1 VNSSGIIVF
10 FDLRG
15 ITAMDSN
22 RIEIQES
29 VPLADLTTF
38 GVGGPARYFVRIPS
52 EKDAVSALSFADE
65 RGLET
70 LVLGGGSN
78 VLISDEGFTGLMILN
93 RITGFSVEEA
103 GDTMLVTVGGGRD
116 WQDFTD
122 LCVAKGWQGIEC
134 LAGIP
139 GTVGA
144 SPIQNIGAYGQE
156 VSQVISQVRCLETAT
171 GKAVTFDNEVCAF
184 RYRESIFNTG
194 EVGKY
199 LVTSVTFRLT
209 RGGAPFIHYR
219 ELEERLSEI
228 PSPTLTD
235 VRDAVIAIRDSKGV
249 LVRTG
254 YESFKSAGSFFKNPV
269 VSRARFESVEAL
281 VAGHG
286 DSKNWAWPLPNGDVK
301 ISAAYLIQRSGFDR
315 GYRRGNVGI
324 SPHHTLILIN
334 HGRASAREVVDFAA
348 EVQQRV
354 LDRFGVLLTPEARL
368 IGFSTSP
375 FIVVP

>member
-1 VNSSGIIVF
+1 
-10 FDLRG
+10 
-15 ITAMDSN
+15 MDSN
-22 RIEIQES
+22 RIDIQEN

-38 GVGGPARYFVRIPS
+38 GVGGPARYFVRISS
-52 EKDAVSALSFADE
+52 EKDAESALAYAGE
-65 RGLET
+65 RSLET
-70 LVLGGGSN
+70 IILGGGSN
-78 VLISDEGFTGLMILN
+78 VLISDEGFPGLVILN
-93 RITGFSVEEA
+93 RITGFTVEEA
-103 GDTMLVTVGGGRD
+103 GDTMLVTVGGGVD

-122 LCVAKGWQGIEC
+122 LCVARGWQGVEC

-156 VSQVISQVRCLETAT
+156 VSQVISQVRCLKTAT
-171 GKAVTFDNEVCAF
+171 GNAVTFDNEACAF
-184 RYRESIFNTG
+184 HYRESIFNTR

-209 RGGAPFIHYR
+209 GGGAPFIHYR
-219 ELEERLSEI
+219 ELEERLSEV
-228 PSPTLTD
+228 PSPTLAD

-269 VSRARFESVEAL
+269 VSRTRYEQIEAL

-286 DSKNWAWPLPNGDVK
+286 NSKNWAWPLPNGDVK

-334 HGRASAREVVDFAA
+334 RGGATAREVVDFAA
-348 EVQQRV
+348 EVQHRV

-375 FIVVP
+375 FIEIQ